1 MSIFQKKKNVDSE
14 QSFTAQRRMLLGPNS
29 SFYIQEAYNTL
40 RTNIRFA
47 IPGDGCKRLCLTS
60 GRASEGKS
68 TTILNLAISFA
79 DTGSKVLLIDGDMRR
94 PSLARLLIEKASP
107 GLSNVLAG
115 FADVEDALRKDVRPN
130 LDMIFAGEVPPN
142 PLELLGSARMK
153 TLIET
158 MSQRYDYI
166 LVDTPP
172 VSIVSDACEVA
183 NVTDGVLFLVRQ
195 NETEKDA
202 VIRGIKQ
209 LELSNSRLLGFVL
222 NGILEEGGKSYK
234 YRYRYR
240 YKYRSKYAYVSSGK
254 KSENKRTAGNGQS
267 EKPAEDQAEN
277 QLKGGNNNEA

>member
-1 MSIFQKKKNVDSE
+1 MSIFKKKRSVDSE
-14 QSFTAQRRMLLGPNS
+14 QSFTAQRRLLLGPNS

-60 GRASEGKS
+60 GLASEGKS

-79 DTGSKVLLIDGDMRR
+79 ETGSKVLLIDGDMRR
-94 PSLARLLIEKASP
+94 PSLARLLIEKATP

-115 FADVEDALRKDVRPN
+115 FADVEDAIRKDIRPN
-130 LDMIFAGEVPPN
+130 LDVLFAGEIPPN
-142 PLELLGSARMK
+142 PLELLGSAGMK
-153 TLIET
+153 KIVET
-158 MSQRYDYI
+158 MSLRYDYI

-183 NVTDGVLFLVRQ
+183 NITDGVLFLVRQ
-195 NETEKDA
+195 NETDKEA
-202 VIRGIKQ
+202 VIRGVKQ

-222 NGILEEGGKSYK
+222 NGIVEEGGKGYK

-240 YKYRSKYAYVSSGK
+240 YKYRNKYTYVSNKKSSGK
-254 KSENKRTAGNGQS
+254 KADEKQTVSAEPSDQAAGNDTNS
-267 EKPAEDQAEN
+267 
-277 QLKGGNNNEA
+277 

>member
-1 MSIFQKKKNVDSE
+1 MSVIKKNTPKEPD
-14 QSFTAQRRMLLGPNS
+14 QSFAAQRRMLLNSNS

-47 IPGDGCKRLCLTS
+47 IPGEGCKRLCLTS
-60 GRASEGKS
+60 GLASEGKS

-79 DTGSKVLLIDGDMRR
+79 ETGGKVLLIDGDMRR

-115 FADVEDALRKDVRPN
+115 LVEAEEAIHKNVRPN
-130 LDMIFAGEVPPN
+130 LDMIFSGEIPPN
-142 PLELLGSARMK
+142 PLELLGHPRMK
-153 TLIET
+153 ALVDA
-158 MSQRYDYI
+158 MSSRYDYI
-166 LVDTPP
+166 LIDTPP

-195 NETEKDA
+195 NSTEKDA

-209 LELSNSRLLGFVL
+209 LELSNSRLLGFVMT
-222 NGILEEGGKSYK
+222 GIMDEGSKSYK

-240 YKYRSKYAYVSSGK
+240 YRYRYKYKYQSKYAYVASGRK
-254 KSENKRTAGNGQS
+254 NAG
-267 EKPAEDQAEN
+267 EKPVTNQAES
-277 QLKGGNNNEA
+277 KGTKEK

>member
-1 MSIFQKKKNVDSE
+1 MSPKKRKSGADE
-14 QSFTAQRRMLLGPNS
+14 QSFAAQRRLLLGPNS

-60 GRASEGKS
+60 GLASEGKS
-68 TTILNLAISFA
+68 TTILNLAISFS
-79 DTGSKVLLIDGDMRR
+79 DTGSKVLLIDADMRR
-94 PSLARLLIEKASP
+94 PSLARLLIEKVSP

-115 FADVEDALRKDVRPN
+115 LCDVEDAIRKEVKPNMDV
-130 LDMIFAGEVPPN
+130 LFAGEIPPN
-142 PLELLGSARMK
+142 PLELLGNPRMK
-153 TLIET
+153 SLIDN
-158 MSQRYDYI
+158 MSKRYDYI

-202 VIRGIKQ
+202 VIRGVKQ

-222 NGILEEGGKSYK
+222 NGIMDEGGKSYK
-234 YRYRYR
+234 YRYRYRYR

-254 KSENKRTAGNGQS
+254 KSSSTKNEQES
-267 EKPAEDQAEN
+267 
-277 QLKGGNNNEA
+277 KGGN

>member
-1 MSIFQKKKNVDSE
+1 MSVFKKKRNLDSE
-14 QSFTAQRRMLLGPNS
+14 QSFTAQRRLLLGPNS

-60 GRASEGKS
+60 GLASEGKS

-79 DTGSKVLLIDGDMRR
+79 ETGSKVLLIDGDMRR
-94 PSLARLLIEKASP
+94 PSLARLLIEKATP

-115 FADVEDALRKDVRPN
+115 FANVEDAIRKDIRPN
-130 LDMIFAGEVPPN
+130 LDVLFAGEIPPN
-142 PLELLGSARMK
+142 PLELLGSAGMK
-153 TLIET
+153 KIVET
-158 MSQRYDYI
+158 MSLRYDYI

-183 NVTDGVLFLVRQ
+183 NITDGVLFLVRQ
-195 NETEKDA
+195 NETDKEA
-202 VIRGIKQ
+202 VIRGVKQ

-222 NGILEEGGKSYK
+222 NGIVEEGGKGYK

-240 YKYRSKYAYVSSGK
+240 YKYRNKYAYVSNKKSSGK
-254 KSENKRTAGNGQS
+254 KAGEKQTVSAEPSDQAAGNDTNS
-267 EKPAEDQAEN
+267 
-277 QLKGGNNNEA
+277 

>member
-1 MSIFQKKKNVDSE
+1 MSVFKKKRAVDSE
-14 QSFTAQRRMLLGPNS
+14 QSFTAQRRLLLGPNS

-60 GRASEGKS
+60 GLASEGKS

-79 DTGSKVLLIDGDMRR
+79 ETGSKVLLIDGDMRR
-94 PSLARLLIEKASP
+94 PSLARLLIEKATP

-115 FADVEDALRKDVRPN
+115 FADVEEAIRKDIRPN
-130 LDMIFAGEVPPN
+130 LDVLFAGEIPPN
-142 PLELLGSARMK
+142 PLELLGSAGMK
-153 TLIET
+153 KIVET
-158 MSQRYDYI
+158 MSLRYDYI

-183 NVTDGVLFLVRQ
+183 NITDGVLFLVRQ
-195 NETEKDA
+195 NETDKEA
-202 VIRGIKQ
+202 VIRGVKQ

-222 NGILEEGGKSYK
+222 NGIVEEGGKGYK

-240 YKYRSKYAYVSSGK
+240 YRYRNKYAYVSNKKSSGK
-254 KSENKRTAGNGQS
+254 KTGEKQTVSAEPSNQAAGNDTNS
-267 EKPAEDQAEN
+267 
-277 QLKGGNNNEA
+277 

>member
-1 MSIFQKKKNVDSE
+1 MSILNKKPSSDSE
-14 QSFTAQRRMLLGPNS
+14 QSFTAQRRLLLGPNS

-60 GRASEGKS
+60 GLASEGKS

-79 DTGSKVLLIDGDMRR
+79 ETGSKVLLIDGDMRR
-94 PSLARLLIEKASP
+94 PSLARLLIEKATP

-115 FADVEDALRKDVRPN
+115 LCDAEEAIRKDVRPH
-130 LDMIFAGEVPPN
+130 LDVMFSGEVPPN
-142 PLELLGSARMK
+142 PLELLGNARMK
-153 TLIET
+153 KLIDD
-158 MSQRYDYI
+158 MSRQYDYI

-195 NETEKDA
+195 NATEKDA
-202 VIRGIKQ
+202 VIRGIRQ

-222 NGILEEGGKSYK
+222 NGIAEEGSKSYK
-234 YRYRYR
+234 YRYRYRYR
-240 YKYRSKYAYVSSGK
+240 YKYRSKYAYVSNQK
-254 KSENKRTAGNGQS
+254 KSPAVKAAPQQETVD
-267 EKPAEDQAEN
+267 EK
-277 QLKGGNNNEA
+277 KG

>member
-1 MSIFQKKKNVDSE
+1 MSAMRKKQNPDSE
-14 QSFTAQRRMLLGPNS
+14 QSFTAQRRLLLGPNS

-60 GRASEGKS
+60 GLASEGKS

-79 DTGSKVLLIDGDMRR
+79 ETGSKVLLIDGDMRR

-115 FADVEDALRKDVRPN
+115 LCDVDEAVRKEIKPN
-130 LDMIFAGEVPPN
+130 LDVLFAGEIPPN
-142 PLELLGSARMK
+142 PLELLGNARMK
-153 TLIET
+153 TLIEE
-158 MSQRYDYI
+158 MSRRYDYV

-202 VIRGIKQ
+202 VIRGVKQ

-222 NGILEEGGKSYK
+222 NGIVTEGGKGYRYR

-240 YKYRSKYAYVSSGK
+240 YKYQRKYAYAAYRKNPGIKSQSQSNAK
-254 KSENKRTAGNGQS
+254 KGE
-267 EKPAEDQAEN
+267 E
-277 QLKGGNNNEA
+277 